1 MRAAATLLL
10 LLLVPAGALA
20 DDVHLT
26 NGGVFEDVLAE
37 WQGDSL
43 RVRMPGG
50 ELRLARSS
58 VERVVETTGG
68 QAEYLR
74 RAEALRAGRA
84 GAAAWLDL
92 ARWARAEGL
101 GRAAREAALEAGER
115 DPRLAGL
122 APLLEGYGLVLH
134 GEAGRWITHEESMRR
149 QGFVRYDG
157 RWITRRE
164 HAELERAAAEEAA
177 VARAEIERRRVE
189 RAAAEAR
196 LAAAQLELERERLVT
211 AQTLAPPVY
220 YAPVYYPPFVVV
232 PGPNVFGYFFTFTV
246 VGHFLAFRGA
256 RRAVSEVRWS
266 VERDAALT
274 AIGHAVSASAPDRY
288 RRIHEAA
295 APLRLAHLAR
305 FVERM
310 APPPA

>member
-164 HAELERAAAEEAA
+164 HAELERAAGEEAA

-189 RAAAEAR
+189 RAAAAAR

-232 PGPNVFGYFFTFTV
+232 PGFVLPGFP
-246 VGHFLAFRGA
+246 GHLDPHHRSHPSRRGHHQEFPDPPGALHDAERGLVLDITTRQPGSLFPA
-256 RRAVSEVRWS
+256 RMSS
-266 VERDAALT
+266 
-274 AIGHAVSASAPDRY
+274 GDR
-288 RRIHEAA
+288 R
-295 APLRLAHLAR
+295 
-305 FVERM
+305 
-310 APPPA
+310 